1 MENVKHMHKDVVIT
15 RNNDGELVVT
25 SRQIAEDFEK
35 EHFNIVRDI
44 ENLIKGIIKN
54 EDTPEKMFIESEY
67 QNEQNKQWYKE
78 YLLTKDGFSL
88 LVMGFTG
95 AKALQWKLKYIEAF
109 NKMEQAI
116 KERNSN
122 PLSPME
128 QLRLHYEAI
137 ELHEDRIE
145 KIENQLERLEVSPS
159 QRKAIQKARHRRV
172 KELLGGR
179 DSVAYKD
186 SSFRSRVYSEMGQA
200 FNNYFDIPAYDCTPK
215 NRFSEALEIIEA
227 YNLSVDLSMELKRL
241 NNQINFEEV
250 I

>member
-1 MENVKHMHKDVVIT
+1 MEVKHNHKDIVI
-15 RNNDGELVVT
+15 NKIDGELVVT
-25 SRQIAEDFEK
+25 SRQVAEDFEK
-35 EHFNIVRDI
+35 MHKHVLETIRNLVD
-44 ENLIKGIIKN
+44 ENSAVK
-54 EDTPEKMFIESEY
+54 KMFIESEFENRGKKY
-67 QNEQNKQWYKE
+67 PE
-78 YLLTKDGFSL
+78 YLITRDGFSL

-109 NKMEQAI
+109 NKIEQAI

>member
-1 MENVKHMHKDVVIT
+1 MENVKHIDKDVVVT

-25 SRQIAEDFEK
+25 SRQVAEDFEK
-35 EHFNIVRDI
+35 MHKHVLETIRNLVD
-44 ENLIKGIIKN
+44 ENSAVK
-54 EDTPEKMFIESEY
+54 KMFIESEFENRGKKY
-67 QNEQNKQWYKE
+67 PE
-78 YLLTKDGFSL
+78 YLITRDGFSL

>member
-1 MENVKHMHKDVVIT
+1 MK
-15 RNNDGELVVT
+15 
-25 SRQIAEDFEK
+25 
-35 EHFNIVRDI
+35 
-44 ENLIKGIIKN
+44 
-54 EDTPEKMFIESEY
+54 
-67 QNEQNKQWYKE
+67 
-78 YLLTKDGFSL
+78 
-88 LVMGFTG
+88 
-95 AKALQWKLKYIEAF
+95 
-109 NKMEQAI
+109 
-116 KERNSN
+116 
-122 PLSPME
+122 
-128 QLRLHYEAI
+128 
-137 ELHEDRIE
+137 
-145 KIENQLERLEVSPS
+145 RLEVSPS

-179 DSVAYKD
+179 KSVAYKD